1 MTISFEHSV
10 TVLSSSWKIR
20 CNGFIKI
27 VCMFSHVSSRNEN
40 YQYFNH
46 HQMAATNFPKL
57 CRRQGLNPQT
67 TKQWAYYL
75 THCLVHKWIWWV
87 VRPHLWRTG
96 CSLLLMGNA
105 ESMQYLLSAL
115 VNSGEVESS
124 IPVWT
129 TEGSQ
134 QLAHKTPALSPP
146 AMFKGEIHTNSLL
159 WCLHTE
165 LEYRPNY
172 KLWNK
177 TSKSFFCEL
186 PSYYVTC
193 RLIWIILPPDWAP
206 PPIRQKDL
214 LSVATTF

>member
-1 MTISFEHSV
+1 
-10 TVLSSSWKIR
+10 
-20 CNGFIKI
+20 
-27 VCMFSHVSSRNEN
+27 
-40 YQYFNH
+40 
-46 HQMAATNFPKL
+46 MAATNFPKL

-67 TKQWAYYL
+67 TTQWAYYL
-75 THCLVHKWIWWV
+75 THWIWWV

-105 ESMQYLLSAL
+105 EGNKSMQYLLSAL